1 MQPSPHFRSMG
12 AIALGA
18 FVLSACSPLIPEK
31 DYKAARSGLTESI
44 QQERPGNHYIGRRIY
59 KRDYRFWG
67 YLRVPGQPW
76 SSAKL
81 VIFNEQ
87 RTYAPDREMNDL
99 GSDNNHEYIIHGRF
113 SGEKVYEP
121 ASNRAFP
128 EFILTGWSLKSDSPP
143 PIFRDRRAIEPSVN
157 LFPDPE

>member
-1 MQPSPHFRSMG
+1 MQLFRNLRFVGTM
-12 AIALGA
+12 ALGA
-18 FVLSACSPLIPEK
+18 LVLAACSPLMPEK
-31 DYKAARSGLTESI
+31 EYKAARAGLADSI
-44 QQERPGNHYIGRRIY
+44 QQERPGTHYIGRRIY

-87 RTYAPDREMNDL
+87 RTYAPDREMNTL
-99 GSDNNHEYIIHGRF
+99 GGDNNHEYIIHGRF

-128 EFILTGWSLKSDSPP
+128 EFILTGWSLKSDTPP

>member
-1 MQPSPHFRSMG
+1 MG

-31 DYKAARSGLTESI
+31 DYKAARSGLNESI

-121 ASNRAFP
+121 ASNRASYSP
-128 EFILTGWSLKSDSPP
+128 SLLSSRLPKISAPSQPTNS
-143 PIFRDRRAIEPSVN
+143 RSASTSTKAEPSPSSPQN
-157 LFPDPE
+157 NSATS